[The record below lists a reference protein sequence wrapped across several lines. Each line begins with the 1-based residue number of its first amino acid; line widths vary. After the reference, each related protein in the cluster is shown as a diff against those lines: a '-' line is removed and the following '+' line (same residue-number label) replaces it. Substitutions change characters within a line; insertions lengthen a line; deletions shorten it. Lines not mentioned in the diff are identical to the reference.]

1 MSSFVHNLKKKPI
14 DVKNRIAIFAAIS
27 VTFVIVGIWLLVVR
41 NSKTDKDVADRS
53 AGEDLKPLM
62 MIFGGAKDGL
72 NKVKTNIKNSKQEN

>member
-27 VTFVIVGIWLLVVR
+27 FTFVIVGIWLLVVR
-41 NSKTDKDVADRS
+41 NSKTDKDIAERS

-62 MIFGGAKDGL
+62 MIFGGAKDGF
-72 NKVKTNIKNSKQEN
+72 NDIKTNIKNSKQEN